1 MLCEFLIIEGIF
13 IFIIFFFSGEIVS
26 KPIPPSTENYKTK
39 LNVQT
44 NIREGL
50 QEYKN
55 TKNLSR
61 QSSKTSISTDTTHVQ
76 T

>member
-1 MLCEFLIIEGIF
+1 MNI
-13 IFIIFFFSGEIVS
+13 FSGEIVS
-26 KPIPPSTENYKTK
+26 KPIHPSADNYKTK

-44 NIREGL
+44 NVREGL

-61 QSSKTSISTDTTHVQ
+61 QSSKSSISTDVTYAQ